1 MKQVFGLGKR
11 EIGELLR
18 KKGIN
23 PTTQRVE
30 VAFLF
35 MQKPQ
40 HLSAEEVFQ
49 KINKEYEQVSQATIY
64 NTLRLFVDKGVL
76 RELVFS
82 SDRIIYDSNIGLHHH
97 FIDTDSGK
105 IYDVPA
111 EALSFSNIN
120 ISGIEADIEEISL
133 LIRGRIRRQRTAHS
147 V

>member
-1 MKQVFGLGKR
+1 MKQLFGLGKR

-30 VAFLF
+30 VAYLF

-40 HLSAEEVFQ
+40 HLSAEEVFH

-64 NTLRLFVDKGVL
+64 NTLRLFVEKGVL

-82 SDRIIYDSNIGLHHH
+82 SDRIIYDSNIGPHHH
-97 FIDTDSGK
+97 FIDIESGK
-105 IYDVPA
+105 IYDIPA
-111 EALSFSNIN
+111 DALSFSNVA

-133 LIRGRIRRQRTAHS
+133 LIRGKVRRQKAVHA
-147 V
+147 